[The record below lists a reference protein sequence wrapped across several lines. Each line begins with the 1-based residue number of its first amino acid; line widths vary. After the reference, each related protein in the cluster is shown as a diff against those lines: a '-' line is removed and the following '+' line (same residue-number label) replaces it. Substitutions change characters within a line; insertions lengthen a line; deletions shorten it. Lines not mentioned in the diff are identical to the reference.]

1 MFRKMIPLAVAVVL
15 VIGCKKK
22 GETGGD
28 GGDPGD
34 PNATYTL
41 KVREEQ
47 QGDKTDVTT
56 VTTGVTDIG
65 GPKPFK
71 LQEDAQ
77 AEYTETIL
85 EMPAGA
91 TKPTKLTRVYRK
103 ATNFDLGAKGPKSL
117 PYEGKTVTIE
127 KKGAGYEYTA
137 DGKKLTQFE
146 GFTLDTE
153 FGRPDKK
160 ESKIQGLLP
169 KSAVKVGETWTV
181 DMATIKNLLPGM
193 QFAFDESKSKTTGKL
208 TRAYTQDGKPWGTIA
223 FDFDMA
229 VDPKG
234 GAGPKGGE
242 ANGTVKI
249 TATLDAVI
257 DGSAPDGTMK
267 MTAKMD
273 VTGTEPGKVM
283 KASADMTRT
292 KTVKTVK

>member
-103 ATNFDLGAKGPKSL
+103 ATNFDLG
-117 PYEGKTVTIE
+117 EGAEVAPLRGE
-127 KKGAGYEYTA
+127 
-137 DGKKLTQFE
+137 DGHHREE
-146 GFTLDTE
+146 GRRLRVHRRRQE
-153 FGRPDKK
+153 
-160 ESKIQGLLP
+160 
-169 KSAVKVGETWTV
+169 V
-181 DMATIKNLLPGM
+181 DAIRGVH
-193 QFAFDESKSKTTGKL
+193 A
-208 TRAYTQDGKPWGTIA
+208 RH
-223 FDFDMA
+223 
-229 VDPKG
+229 
-234 GAGPKGGE
+234 
-242 ANGTVKI
+242 
-249 TATLDAVI
+249 
-257 DGSAPDGTMK
+257 
-267 MTAKMD
+267 
-273 VTGTEPGKVM
+273 
-283 KASADMTRT
+283 
-292 KTVKTVK
+292 

>member
-1 MFRKMIPLAVAVVL
+1 MFRKMIPLAVALVL

-77 AEYTETIL
+77 AEYTETIH

-91 TKPTKLTRVYRK
+91 TKATKLTRVYRK

-127 KKGAGYEYTA
+127 KKGAAYEYTA
-137 DGKKLTQFE
+137 DGKKLQPFE
-146 GFTLDTE
+146 AFTLDTE

-160 ESKIQGLLP
+160 ESKLQGLLP
-169 KSAVKVGETWTV
+169 KSPVKVGETWNV
-181 DMATIKNLLPGM
+181 ELAAVKNLLSAMP
-193 QFAFDESKSKTTGKL
+193 FTFDESKSKTTGKL
-208 TRAYTQDGKPWGTIA
+208 TRAYTQDGKPWGAIT
-223 FDFDMA
+223 FDFDLT
-229 VDPKG
+229 VDPKTV
-234 GAGPKGGE
+234 AGPKGGE
-242 ANGTVKI
+242 ANGTIKI
-249 TATLDAVI
+249 TATLDGVI

-267 MTAKMD
+267 MTVKMD
-273 VTGTEPGKVM
+273 LFGKEQGKDM
-283 KASADMTRT
+283 KMTADMTRT